1 RRCRRER
8 RSPGDRAARLAR
20 AGASS
25 RLVAVSRQGGPRVSV
40 SRHVLSVTVRDQPG
54 VLLRIAGLFA
64 RRGYNI
70 ESLSVAQT
78 ERPGLSRTTF
88 VVTGEDATVEQVT
101 KQLQKLIDV
110 LTVVDH
116 SGSDYVSRELMLIKV
131 SVRSPD
137 DRVEIRQIAQDFRA
151 RIVDVAKQALTF
163 EVTGDERKIEAFINQ
178 MRPFGIVELVRT
190 GMVALERTEQVKR
203 KEQARGRAK
212 ASCSDYLGPSRPRGE
227 RAPASLGTRH
237 RARRER
243 AQRPRAEAT
252 PGGEPRWR
260 RSSTTRTRTSTTS
273 RARPSPSSA
282 TARRAT
288 PTR

>member
-1 RRCRRER
+1 M
-8 RSPGDRAARLAR
+8 
-20 AGASS
+20 
-25 RLVAVSRQGGPRVSV
+25 SV

-151 RIVDVAKQALTF
+151 RIVDVARQALTF

-190 GMVALERTEQVKR
+190 GMVALERTEQVER
-203 KEQARGRAK
+203 TEQGRGRAK
-212 ASCSDYLGPSRPRGE
+212 A
-227 RAPASLGTRH
+227 A
-237 RARRER
+237 
-243 AQRPRAEAT
+243 
-252 PGGEPRWR
+252 
-260 RSSTTRTRTSTTS
+260 
-273 RARPSPSSA
+273 
-282 TARRAT
+282 
-288 PTR
+288 